1 MSDCLNG
8 FGDHF
13 LCQFILDQPN
23 ATSNSVVTQ
32 EVGVSDPS
40 ELVAIAV
47 EIEGSMNAPESADP
61 PNIASQSM
69 IPQDS
74 GFPEIN
80 QIILVAA
87 DISWISE

>member
-1 MSDCLNG
+1 MFDYLNG

-13 LCQFILDQPN
+13 LCQSILGQSN

-32 EVGVSDPS
+32 QVGASEPS
-40 ELVAIAV
+40 ELVAIAI
-47 EIEGSMNAPESADP
+47 EIAGLMTGPESVDP
-61 PNIASQSM
+61 PNTASYSM

-80 QIILVAA
+80 GIVLVTA
-87 DISWISE
+87 DISWASE